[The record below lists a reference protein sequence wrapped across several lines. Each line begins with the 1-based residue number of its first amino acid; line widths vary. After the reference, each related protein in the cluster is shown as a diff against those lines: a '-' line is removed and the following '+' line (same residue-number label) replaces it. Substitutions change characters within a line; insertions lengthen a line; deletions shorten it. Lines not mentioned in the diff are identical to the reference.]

1 MTGEPFIYIKQ
12 MYMKGFFDLEENCK
26 EKIISE
32 DYWDFII
39 PLYRDEELKEVNPE
53 NACIQEMDFG
63 YKSVSVD
70 RRILLPLS
78 FREYWYS
85 TIPKCYAL
93 LDMQPLDAAGIITL
107 QNYPTL
113 QLMGDGIMIGFLDTG
128 IDYQNRVFSQSGRD
142 DTDCGN
148 LGSDDSDR
156 KNTTGALLW
165 NGIYGRNDQC
175 ST

>member
-1 MTGEPFIYIKQ
+1 M
-12 MYMKGFFDLEENCK
+12 
-26 EKIISE
+26 IISE

-85 TIPKCYAL
+85 TIPKMLYTSGYAAVRCSRNYYAAEL
-93 LDMQPLDAAGIITL
+93 SDAA
-107 QNYPTL
+107 
-113 QLMGDGIMIGFLDTG
+113 
-128 IDYQNRVFSQSGRD
+128 
-142 DTDCGN
+142 
-148 LGSDDSDR
+148 
-156 KNTTGALLW
+156 A
-165 NGIYGRNDQC
+165 YGRGDYDRFPGYGDRLYP
-175 ST
+175 SGIP

>member
-1 MTGEPFIYIKQ
+1 M
-12 MYMKGFFDLEENCK
+12 EENCK

-85 TIPKCYAL
+85 TIPKMLYTSGYATVRCGREL
-93 LDMQPLDAAGIITL
+93 LHCRTI
-107 QNYPTL
+107 
-113 QLMGDGIMIGFLDTG
+113 
-128 IDYQNRVFSQSGRD
+128 RHFS
-142 DTDCGN
+142 
-148 LGSDDSDR
+148 
-156 KNTTGALLW
+156 
-165 NGIYGRNDQC
+165 
-175 ST
+175 

>member
-1 MTGEPFIYIKQ
+1 

-85 TIPKCYAL
+85 TIPKCYTL

-113 QLMGDGIMIGFLDTG
+113 QLMGHRAKFIELPSSEIISKTEKA
-128 IDYQNRVFSQSGRD
+128 VFSELINQSTGMEKDELVVYYR
-142 DTDCGN
+142 
-148 LGSDDSDR
+148 LAILVESILIQYR
-156 KNTTGALLW
+156 K
-165 NGIYGRNDQC
+165 
-175 ST
+175 